1 MNCTNFAM
9 ANAFAQPSVDILLAQ
24 FNSFAQAFIVM
35 SAICLSVAGVL
46 LGLIVTGR
54 PFGIVM
60 GGIGII
66 ALSGIVVNTN
76 IVLIDTYNT
85 LRKDGLSAP
94 EAVLRAGAQRL
105 RPVLLTSITTA
116 LGLMPMVM
124 GLSINF
130 AERSVIQG
138 APSTQWWTE
147 LSTAIVGGLT
157 VATILTLI
165 ATPAMLMAVEEL
177 GGLKRKPQASA

>member
-1 MNCTNFAM
+1 M
-9 ANAFAQPSVDILLAQ
+9 
-24 FNSFAQAFIVM
+24 
-35 SAICLSVAGVL
+35 
-46 LGLIVTGR
+46 
-54 PFGIVM
+54 
-60 GGIGII
+60 
-66 ALSGIVVNTN
+66 
-76 IVLIDTYNT
+76 
-85 LRKDGLSAP
+85 SAP

-165 ATPAMLMAVEEL
+165 ATPAMLMAVEKL